1 MAITSRVTLRSKTC
15 IKCRMVKP
23 NNNEFFP
30 KRKGVILRNEC
41 KKCNSRYQVT
51 WSENN
56 RVRSR
61 EIKAKYAKANP
72 EKHRGD
78 IENDNRRSK
87 EWREKNPEAFKLNIR
102 KAHLQTTYGLTLED
116 YDNMLNDQNGS
127 CAICG
132 TTDTGKWKHFCVDHN
147 HNTGEIRSL
156 LCKSCNFLV
165 GTVEGKRELLNS
177 AKHYVERYSFYDYQ
191 I

>member
-1 MAITSRVTLRSKTC
+1 MAITSRVTLKAKAC

-23 NNNEFFP
+23 NTNEFFP
-30 KRKGVILRNEC
+30 FRKGDVLRNEC
-41 KKCNSRYQVT
+41 NKCNAEYHKG
-51 WSENN
+51 WAEAN

-87 EWREKNPEAFKLNIR
+87 EWREKNPKGSKLNIR

-116 YDNMLNDQNGS
+116 YDCMLEKQNGG

-132 TTDTGKWKHFCVDHN
+132 TTNTGKHKNFSIDHN
-147 HNTGEIRSL
+147 HTTGKIRQL
-156 LCKSCNFLV
+156 LCNRCNWLV
-165 GTVEGKRELLNS
+165 GVAEGKKELLNS
-177 AKHYVERYSFYDYQ
+177 AGHYIERHSTYDYQ